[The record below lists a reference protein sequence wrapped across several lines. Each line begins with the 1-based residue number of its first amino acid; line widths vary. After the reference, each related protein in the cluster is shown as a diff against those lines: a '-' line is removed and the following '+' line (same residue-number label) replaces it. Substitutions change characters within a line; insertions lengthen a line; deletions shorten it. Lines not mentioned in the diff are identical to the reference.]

1 MADGQVLRL
10 VHTNVETHKAGQK
23 KATSLHSH
31 ELFSP
36 SSRRAGSAGRRA
48 ANGRAR
54 GGVWG
59 PSTPARGGAHS
70 PSRGDASD
78 ASDASNASNASE
90 AIDHLRDSAAWHL
103 TRPVLD
109 GDASRDQAEVHGAHP
124 RRHQAWPGLYV
135 PIPHR
140 RPGSAA
146 CGATS
151 GLWGPGRSSA
161 AAVLANGPTRI
172 LANGPTRI
180 LANGPTRILA
190 NGPTRSVAQLQAMPS
205 TLRVAAHGPRH
216 HCLVVQLP
224 PVPQEGA
231 RLLLLMMAHVRGCSM
246 SELQLG
252 LEFE

>member
-172 LANGPTRI
+172 LANGPTR
-180 LANGPTRILA
+180 
-190 NGPTRSVAQLQAMPS
+190 SVAQLQAMPS

>member
-140 RPGSAA
+140 RPGRAA
-146 CGATS
+146 CSATS

-161 AAVLANGPTRI
+161 AAV
-172 LANGPTRI
+172 